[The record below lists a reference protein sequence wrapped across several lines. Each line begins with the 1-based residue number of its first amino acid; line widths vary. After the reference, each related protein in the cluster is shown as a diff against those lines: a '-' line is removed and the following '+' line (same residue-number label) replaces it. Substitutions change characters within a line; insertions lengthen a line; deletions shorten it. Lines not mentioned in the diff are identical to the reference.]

1 MTLRAMSVAKNAW
14 RRLGW
19 MWERFPIRI
28 PGLILLAAALYV
40 TFRFSRESSDYLLY
54 PAGLGAMGLL
64 VVCVL
69 GVTAG
74 ALTLRRAVRRL
85 DAGLPDR
92 METLCPVRTP
102 FRSPRLGRWPLVDVS
117 MRWLEPAGIAVDVE
131 AVGGALEELITPR
144 ERGRHKRVTRRFTVE
159 DVFGLTSIGFTV
171 TWETPFAVVPAVAA
185 TSAELAA
192 SHAQGDSFSHPAGNP
207 DGDLVEMRRYGAGDP
222 LRHVL
227 WKTFARTRRLLV
239 RMPERALAPQPITV
253 AFLVAGPSDEPTA
266 AAARLYLERG
276 ILGPDFIF
284 AADGSSKPTRDPREA
299 IDQIIDSAAARGD
312 GGAGLAGLASQ
323 VDRSRLTSFLVF
335 APPVD
340 GPWRARVLD
349 LAQRTGIHATV
360 IVGVDGVAAAPRGRL
375 ARLLAR
381 PEEGDDP
388 DSRALAR
395 LPALRS
401 ALEADGFRVQVL
413 HRQTGQL
420 L

>member
-1 MTLRAMSVAKNAW
+1 MLLRATSAAKIAW
-14 RRLGW
+14 RRLLPVWDG
-19 MWERFPIRI
+19 FPIRL
-28 PGLILLAAALYV
+28 PGLILLGAALYV
-40 TFRFSRESSDYLLY
+40 TFRFSSENSDYLLY

-64 VVCVL
+64 ILCVL
-69 GVTAG
+69 AVAAG
-74 ALTLRRAVRRL
+74 ALSLRRAVRRL
-85 DAGLPDR
+85 DASLPDR
-92 METLCPVRTP
+92 LETLVPVRTP
-102 FRSPRLGRWPLVDVS
+102 FRCPRLSRWPLVDVS
-117 MRWLEPAGIAVDVE
+117 MSWTWPAGIAVETE
-131 AVGGALEELITPR
+131 AVGQSLEELVTPR
-144 ERGRHKRVTRRFTVE
+144 ERGRHTRVTRRFAVE
-159 DVFGLTSIGFTV
+159 DVFGLTSVTFAV
-171 TWETPFAVVPAVAA
+171 TWEQPFAVVPAVAA

-284 AADGSSKPTRDPREA
+284 AADGSSRPTRDAREA
-299 IDQIIDSAAARGD
+299 LEQIIDSAKARGE
-312 GGAGLAGLASQ
+312 GGAALAGLATQ
-323 VDRSRLTSFLVF
+323 VDRSRMISFIVF

-340 GPWRARVLD
+340 GPWRARVVD
-349 LAQRTGIHATV
+349 LAQRIGVNATV

-381 PEEGDDP
+381 PEAGDDP
-388 DSRALAR
+388 DSRALAE
-395 LPALRS
+395 LPALRA
-401 ALEADGFRVQVL
+401 ALEGDGLRVQVL
-413 HRQTGQL
+413 HRRTGQL